1 MKKLLFWLLLVLL
14 PCAALADME
23 VHFLDAGHGVCTILL
38 CDGEVM
44 LVDGGPASSSDLVFA
59 RLRSLGVTDVKYAVA
74 TNPDADHVGGLP
86 AAFHAARVQ
95 TLLLPVENHDGER
108 FRVLTDKAAETGAA
122 ARAAGA
128 GETLAL
134 GGAEVTVLRHAEEP
148 TLSLLVRYGAHTF
161 LLCGDEG
168 SQAGSVP
175 PADVLRVSYAGAG
188 SLGEIEGAAGSAY
201 AVVSCAEL
209 VKAPDRAYMEWLLRR
224 DVLPLCTDYVGDV
237 VFRSDGAALTF
248 ATETYYVANKN
259 SKVFHR
265 MTCSSVGKMKE
276 SNKRIVYSCEQAE
289 LLECRGCKNCSP

>member
-1 MKKLLFWLLLVLL
+1 MKKLLFCLLLVLL
-14 PCAALADME
+14 PCAALADLE

-59 RLRSLGVTDVKYAVA
+59 RLRSLGVAEVKFAVA
-74 TNPDADHVGGLP
+74 TNPDADHVGGMP
-86 AAFHAARVQ
+86 AAFHAAQVQ
-95 TLLLPVENHDGER
+95 TLLLPVESHGGER
-108 FRVLTDKAAETGAA
+108 FRVLTDKAAEMGAA
-122 ARAAGA
+122 ARAAGE

-134 GGAEVTVLRHAEEP
+134 GGAEVTVLRQEM

-168 SQAGSVP
+168 SQAGRVP
-175 PADVLRVSYAGAG
+175 PADILRVIYAGAG
-188 SLGEIEGAAGSAY
+188 SLGEIKGAAGSAY

-209 VKAPDRAYMEWLLRR
+209 VKSPDRAYMEWLLRR

-237 VFRSDGAALTF
+237 VFRSDGIALTF
-248 ATETYYVANKN
+248 ATETYYVANRN

-289 LLECRGCKNCSP
+289 LLEYRGCKNCSP